1 MTKTWVIIKYN
12 TGKISVWRDYGDVA
26 WGSSIYEVLG
36 YYNGTYREA
45 IAASLPSEQR
55 YTTICK

>member
-45 IAASLPSEQR
+45 ITASLDNYLEKR
-55 YTTICK
+55 

>member
-45 IAASLPSEQR
+45 IAASLDNYLEKR
-55 YTTICK
+55 